1 VIKNDSAEAG
11 GSTATQAPANGAP
24 PGPEVD
30 PRLLVAGP
38 GLRGLAQTAGARL
51 RAGELGSLPV
61 IIGLIIIWTV
71 FQTRNSNFLTAN
83 NLTNLTLQMAATGTI
98 AVGVFMILLLG
109 EIDLSVGWVSGLASS
124 VMAVLEVKHGWNP
137 ILAIVAAIVVGA
149 LIGAFQGSVFAVFGV
164 PSFIV
169 TLAGFIAWQGVQL
182 KVLGTDGSINLPTNA
197 ITKLTSTFFTAATGW
212 VVGIVIIAV
221 YVLAQLSE
229 VRSRIKAG
237 LRPRPLAEIVV
248 RTVVIG
254 AALLATVAV
263 LNNDRG
269 VPLALVI
276 FGGLVLILDLVSRK
290 TAYGRHVYALG
301 GNVEATRRAGINV
314 RFVRITVFMI
324 GSALAAV
331 GGVLAASRLTGVTQS
346 SGGSD
351 TLLNA
356 IAAAVI
362 GGTSLFGGRGRAWSA
377 LLGILVIQSISNGMD
392 LLGLDQSIK
401 YIITGA
407 VLLASVLLD
416 AVARRGRQAAGRG

>member
-1 VIKNDSAEAG
+1 MTKNAPATDAPAGKPAG
-11 GSTATQAPANGAP
+11 GGAV
-24 PGPEVD
+24 GPEVD
-30 PRLLVAGP
+30 PRLLVAAP

-61 IIGLIIIWTV
+61 IVGLIVIWTV
-71 FQTRNSNFLTAN
+71 FQTQNSNFLTAN
-83 NLTNLTLQMAATGTI
+83 NLTNLSLQMAATGTI
-98 AVGVFMILLLG
+98 AVGVFVILLLG
-109 EIDLSVGWVSGLASS
+109 EIDLSVGWVSGLAAS

-149 LIGAFQGSVFAVFGV
+149 AIGAFQGSVFAIFGV

-169 TLAGFIAWQGVQL
+169 TLAGFIAWQGVLL
-182 KVLGTDGSINLPTNA
+182 KVLGKDGSINLPTNA
-197 ITKLTSTFFTAATGW
+197 ITKLTSTFFTDVTGW
-212 VVGIVIIAV
+212 AVVIVIIAI
-221 YVLAQLSE
+221 YVLAQLFES
-229 VRSRIKAG
+229 RSRVAAG
-237 LRPRPLAEIVV
+237 LRPRPPAEIIV
-248 RTVVIG
+248 RTATIGVALVVAIW
-254 AALLATVAV
+254 V
-263 LNNDRG
+263 LNRDRG
-269 VPLALVI
+269 LPLALVI
-276 FGGLVLILDLVSRK
+276 FGGLVFIMDLLTRK

-314 RFVRITVFMI
+314 RFMRISVFMI
-324 GSALAAV
+324 GSSLAAV
-331 GGVLAASRLTGVTQS
+331 GGVLAASRGTAVTQS

-401 YIITGA
+401 FIITGA